1 MNILIVAPHMD
12 DEVLGMGGT
21 IAKHV
26 DNGDEVCVIIVTD
39 RVYNHSSNFK
49 LLDEDKLQAINAKKI
64 LGYNQIFFLGL
75 ADEKL
80 DSLVQEI
87 IIPLEEQYNN
97 FLPDIVYTCH
107 FGDNNQDHRAV
118 FDAVRVVTRQA
129 QKAPPS
135 KVFLYETP
143 SSTEQSP
150 PLLSS
155 AFIPNY
161 FVNIENFL
169 NQKVLALQCY
179 KNEIKDYP
187 HPRSI
192 EGVTIYAQF
201 RGIQSGFNYAEAF
214 MVMKDVWA

>member
-26 DNGDEVCVIIVTD
+26 DNGDKICVIIVAD
-39 RVYNHSSNFK
+39 RVYNHSSDSK
-49 LLDEDKLQAINAKKI
+49 LLESDKSDVIAAKKI
-64 LGYNQIFFLGL
+64 LGYDQVVFLGL
-75 ADEKL
+75 EDEKL
-80 DSLVQEI
+80 DSLIQDI
-87 IIPLEEQYNN
+87 IIPLEEQYNA
-97 FLPDIVYTCH
+97 FTPDIVYACH
-107 FGDNNQDHRAV
+107 FGDNNQDHRAI

-129 QKAPPS
+129 QKASPS
-135 KVFLYETP
+135 KVLLYETP

-155 AFIPNY
+155 AFMPNY

-192 EGVTIYAQF
+192 EGLKAYAQF
-201 RGIQSGFNYAEAF
+201 RGIQSGFKYAEAF
-214 MVMKDVWA
+214 MIMKDVWA